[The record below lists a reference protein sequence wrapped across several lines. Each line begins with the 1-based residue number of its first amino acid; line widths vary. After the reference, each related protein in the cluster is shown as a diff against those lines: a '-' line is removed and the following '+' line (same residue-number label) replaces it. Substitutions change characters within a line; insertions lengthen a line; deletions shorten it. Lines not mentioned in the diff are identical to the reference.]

1 MSAGRASVARTEHHL
16 LGGNRDTRL
25 VRTTVDEGE
34 PHRRAA
40 KQGIVWGNE
49 KVKWSG
55 AGGKDD
61 VRELRGGR

>member
-1 MSAGRASVARTEHHL
+1 MTADAGERERQ
-16 LGGNRDTRL
+16 
-25 VRTTVDEGE
+25 
-34 PHRRAA
+34 AA
-40 KQGIVWGNE
+40 KQAMVWGNE